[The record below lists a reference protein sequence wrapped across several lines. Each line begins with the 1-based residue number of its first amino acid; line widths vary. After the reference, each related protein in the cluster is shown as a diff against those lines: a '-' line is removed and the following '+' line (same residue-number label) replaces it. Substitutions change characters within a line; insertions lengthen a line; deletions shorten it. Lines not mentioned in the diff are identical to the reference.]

1 MDDQLEVFAK
11 YDIFIQRYADAS
23 IKMAQTQL
31 TTLKYLQ
38 QAVND
43 IEALQSRID
52 LLEQQLETIKYVVL
66 GRGSK

>member
-1 MDDQLEVFAK
+1 
-11 YDIFIQRYADAS
+11 
-23 IKMAQTQL
+23 
-31 TTLKYLQ
+31 
-38 QAVND
+38 VND